1 MEELII
7 KNTIDQVESTN
18 IILDTILGLSQTL
31 NDLLEDNIR
40 LLTEY
45 PSTDESEKKRANCL
59 ATKLLALSSA
69 TTSETKQ
76 AQKQI
81 EQSVKA
87 LIENDDN
94 NK

>member
-1 MEELII
+1 ME
-7 KNTIDQVESTN
+7 NTIDQVESTN
-18 IILDTILGLSQTL
+18 IILNTILGLSQTL
-31 NDLLEDNIR
+31 NDLLEDNIG

-45 PSTDESEKKRANCL
+45 PSTDENEKKKADRL
-59 ATKLLALSSA
+59 ATKLLDLSSA

-76 AQKQI
+76 AQKQL